1 MHPYTVKNYMWAAII
16 FIFVLIMLLSG
27 CSTVDGM
34 GKDISSASKWTKD
47 QINGKDSK

>member
-1 MHPYTVKNYMWAAII
+1 MNAYTVKNYMWAFII
-16 FIFVLIMLLSG
+16 SVYVLLACLTG